1 MTARP
6 SGLAGL
12 LLAVALLVFGTNLQ
26 GIVLPILGHER
37 GAGML
42 AIGLFSSG
50 WSAGFVIACLSVGQ
64 VLGRIGHRRA
74 FLSLGLVSAGASALL
89 AVFPGEAGWIALR
102 VAIGFCY
109 GGLAATIEGWLVA
122 RAGSGSAFTLYMV
135 VNLLASLMGTLSLDA
150 IGTGGAAPFLV
161 PAACIALSAM
171 AVAVGRIPAPTT
183 PAPFRPRLWLLMR
196 RSPIGALGCVVA
208 GLVTGTIGGL
218 APVFGMMDMRDMG
231 SDTLM
236 LAANSVGGAIATVP
250 LGWLGERI
258 GRRRV
263 LAGMLTLGLLICVPF
278 VLIAPLSNA
287 SLIGLMGAFGLVQYP
302 IYGLCVGLANQDMP
316 DRSPVHVAGELV
328 LLFGLGTI
336 AGPLIGAALLV
347 RGIPALFLAIA
358 AVLLVLLLAIVP
370 SRRNGS

>member
-89 AVFPGEAGWIALR
+89 AVLHGEIGWIALR

-109 GGLAATIEGWLVA
+109 GGLAAIIEGWLVA
-122 RAGSGSAFTLYMV
+122 RAGSGSAFALYMV
-135 VNLLASLMGTLSLDA
+135 VNLVASLMGTLSLDA
-150 IGTGGAAPFLV
+150 IGTDGAAPFLI
-161 PAACIALSAM
+161 PAACIVLSVL
-171 AVAVGRIPAPTT
+171 AVAAGRIPAPAT
-183 PAPFRPRLWLLMR
+183 PAPFRPRLRLLMR
-196 RSPIGALGCVVA
+196 RSPIGALGCVAA

-236 LAANSVGGAIATVP
+236 LAANSVGGAIATLP

-263 LAGMLTLGLLICVPF
+263 LAGTLALGLLVCVPF
-278 VLIAPLSNA
+278 VLVAPLPTGP
-287 SLIGLMGAFGLVQYP
+287 LIWLMGAFGLVQYP
-302 IYGLCVGLANQDMP
+302 IYGLCVGLANQEMP
-316 DRSPVHVAGELV
+316 ERSPVHVAGELV

-336 AGPLIGAALLV
+336 VGPLIGAALLV

-370 SRRNGS
+370 SRRNGT

>member
-1 MTARP
+1 
-6 SGLAGL
+6 
-12 LLAVALLVFGTNLQ
+12 
-26 GIVLPILGHER
+26 
-37 GAGML
+37 
-42 AIGLFSSG
+42 
-50 WSAGFVIACLSVGQ
+50 
-64 VLGRIGHRRA
+64 
-74 FLSLGLVSAGASALL
+74 
-89 AVFPGEAGWIALR
+89 
-102 VAIGFCY
+102 
-109 GGLAATIEGWLVA
+109 
-122 RAGSGSAFTLYMV
+122 
-135 VNLLASLMGTLSLDA
+135 
-150 IGTGGAAPFLV
+150 
-161 PAACIALSAM
+161 
-171 AVAVGRIPAPTT
+171 
-183 PAPFRPRLWLLMR
+183 
-196 RSPIGALGCVVA
+196 
-208 GLVTGTIGGL
+208 
-218 APVFGMMDMRDMG
+218 MMDMRDMG

-316 DRSPVHVAGELV
+316 ERSPVHVAGELV

-336 AGPLIGAALLV
+336 AGPLIGAALLG